1 MGHALAGHDPDKTYL
16 DIDKAMDM
24 AHGTYNLMQAYLKQR
39 GYDVKD
45 NWDKIAP
52 QVREKLE
59 EFSRQYNPNDDR

>member
-1 MGHALAGHDPDKTYL
+1 
-16 DIDKAMDM
+16 MDM